1 MSKRAIILVPGFG
14 KREQLEARG
23 RLVESLT
30 HYSDG
35 YVTETAKGSDTA
47 DSNSVVIKATARDGT
62 QPDLEVHVFEAYW
75 GDLIPDW
82 DQESP
87 WARAKRGFALILYWA
102 FGGLGRALLRRELPA
117 RTMGVMA
124 AAGLL
129 LLLWY
134 LLALTVLFQAL
145 GPEVADVAKTTTE
158 QVGQPTGVPGWLTAV
173 LPDGWL
179 TPERIASFGN
189 LNQLPVIAF
198 LIGLIGIGH
207 IEKVANVAAFTKAY
221 LKDEAL
227 GDASVGLRAKARH
240 RVLPV
245 LDQVYAS
252 DQNFD
257 EVYVVAHSL
266 GGAVAID
273 ALAECGAELARTTLF
288 TWGSAIG
295 VMVQQE
301 PLIEAEIRK
310 FYHSPTRIRNWV
322 DVVVPGDFMGSKVP
336 IPKAEGTYEALPQLF
351 PKTQMPPKPR
361 GMMLQ
366 LNAQHEYYYRCEA
379 AILMLLNSA
388 DNLPQPVALA
398 GAVDG
403 LPDLAA
409 PAP

>member
-145 GPEVADVAKTTTE
+145 GPEVADVAKTTTG

-179 TPERIASFGN
+179 TPHFS
-189 LNQLPVIAF
+189 
-198 LIGLIGIGH
+198 
-207 IEKVANVAAFTKAY
+207 
-221 LKDEAL
+221 
-227 GDASVGLRAKARH
+227 
-240 RVLPV
+240 
-245 LDQVYAS
+245 
-252 DQNFD
+252 
-257 EVYVVAHSL
+257 
-266 GGAVAID
+266 
-273 ALAECGAELARTTLF
+273 
-288 TWGSAIG
+288 
-295 VMVQQE
+295 
-301 PLIEAEIRK
+301 
-310 FYHSPTRIRNWV
+310 
-322 DVVVPGDFMGSKVP
+322 
-336 IPKAEGTYEALPQLF
+336 
-351 PKTQMPPKPR
+351 
-361 GMMLQ
+361 
-366 LNAQHEYYYRCEA
+366 
-379 AILMLLNSA
+379 
-388 DNLPQPVALA
+388 
-398 GAVDG
+398 
-403 LPDLAA
+403 
-409 PAP
+409 